1 MLERIDSIE
10 LTGVR
15 IDTFTVDTLHQMIR
29 QVVEAGERAI
39 VANVNVNAMN
49 IAYEQPWFKK
59 FLNDSEYVFC
69 DGHGVMLGARLVGKK
84 LPEKITYAQWFPFF
98 CDFCEKCGFSL
109 YFLGGEP
116 GIAENAASNLK
127 KRCPKLKIVGFS
139 DGFFE
144 KSVNSDENK
153 AVIAKI
159 NAYKPNILLTSFGM
173 PVQER
178 WLSENWSKIDANI
191 ALTGGA
197 CLDYMAGKSKRPP
210 KWMTNAGFEWLGRM
224 MYEPKRLW
232 KRYVVGNPLFFI
244 RLLRYRP

>member
-1 MLERIDSIE
+1 MIPSVRHLELMGVKIDA
-10 LTGVR
+10 
-15 IDTFTVDTLHQMIR
+15 FTVELLHKTIKNIIKKDQK
-29 QVVEAGERAI
+29 AI
-39 VANVNVNAMN
+39 IANVNVNAMN
-49 IAYEQPWFKK
+49 IAYEQAWFKH

-84 LPEKITYAQWFPFF
+84 LPEKITYAQWFPLF
-98 CDFCEKCGFSL
+98 CDFCEKNDFSL

-116 GIAENAASNLK
+116 GIAEKAASNLQ
-127 KRCPKLKIVGFS
+127 KRCSKLKIVGFS

-144 KSVNSDENK
+144 KSVNSDENR
-153 AVIAKI
+153 AVIEKI

-210 KWMTNAGFEWLGRM
+210 EWMTNAGFEWLGRM